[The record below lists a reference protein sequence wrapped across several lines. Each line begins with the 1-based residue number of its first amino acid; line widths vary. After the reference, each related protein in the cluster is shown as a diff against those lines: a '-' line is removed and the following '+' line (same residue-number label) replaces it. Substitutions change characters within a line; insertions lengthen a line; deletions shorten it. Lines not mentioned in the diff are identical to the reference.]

1 MSTTSATEPAA
12 WVPGAPPHPPV
23 TYADET
29 RVAAFVAAHKLDDWV
44 GAAIRLARDA
54 FPDAKRVTLSMVGAP
69 DDEEY
74 GERLILDI
82 APGVGADQRERQYR
96 DYVRR
101 WIDAT
106 PPWVT
111 DRMGIALTLS

>member
-1 MSTTSATEPAA
+1 MNTTSATGPAA
-12 WVPGAPPHPPV
+12 RVPDAPPHPPV
-23 TYADET
+23 TYADEA
-29 RVAAFVAAHKLDDWV
+29 RVAAFVAAHKLEDWV
-44 GAAIRLARDA
+44 EQAIRLARES
-54 FPDAKRVTLSMVGAP
+54 FPRARAIKVSMFGGP

-96 DYVRR
+96 DFVRR